1 MSPPDAAAGANDRD
15 EARTDT
21 AYVAAS
27 PIHGRGLFA
36 ARDLRAGEW
45 IGRYEGVR
53 TDEDGTY
60 VLWVEDDVPGG
71 WTGWDGR
78 NALRFLNHARPA
90 NAEMDGRD
98 CYAAADIPRDAEIT
112 IDYGEWFEPLA
123 PGDAA

>member
-1 MSPPDAAAGANDRD
+1 MSGPGPGGGAK
-15 EARTDT
+15 AV
-21 AYVAAS
+21 VAAS
-27 PIHGRGLFA
+27 PIHGQGLFA
-36 ARDLRAGEW
+36 ACDLRAGER

-78 NALRFLNHARPA
+78 NELRFLNHARPA

-98 CYAAADIPRDAEIT
+98 CYAAVDIAEGEEIT
-112 IDYGEWFEPLA
+112 IDYGEWFEPHGA
-123 PGDAA
+123 GETA